1 MLCFKAQFISPSKIL
16 LPCPPLDCIPL
27 FCRICFTSNASSL
40 FFYLSLAQ
48 KNICFFPPP
57 LIFFLYFPKKWGS
70 GEMARKRNSA
80 PFFLYGTHEIL
91 VSKIWLGPQTPVGR
105 VQQTAFF
112 PASRLIGSRR
122 LDPGPWYFHL
132 EIIFNTWFLFTLSY
146 LVPPL
151 SVLISGLFTRYFFKR
166 QFNDD

>member
-1 MLCFKAQFISPSKIL
+1 MPPPRLYPSILPNLLHQQRLLFVFIFI
-16 LPCPPLDCIPL
+16 IG
-27 FCRICFTSNASSL
+27 A
-40 FFYLSLAQ
+40 

-57 LIFFLYFPKKWGS
+57 LIFLLCLPKKWGS

-122 LDPGPWYFHL
+122 LDPGPWYFHW
-132 EIIFNTWFLFTLSY
+132 EILFNTWFLFTLSY
-146 LVPPL
+146 LVLPP
-151 SVLISGLFTRYFFKR
+151 SVFDIRFVYSVFFKR